1 MRYQNLEMGNLD
13 SWYTYKLTY
22 DPRCFMVVVWHRVTW
37 RGSETCRRRIT
48 HGIDP
53 RCNLTSTKIV
63 LVDVVAVFI
72 GCFEKLQELMT
83 RKGKVS
89 GRRREQ
95 GRVRDSDGFRTQDG
109 FSVGDDDILVHHI
122 SHKCWNREEIWRKTE
137 RKKDS
142 VCVCVWMMRRKWRRR
157 RGIYKEKCEEKEER
171 KIIKYETK
179 EIAKTS
185 SIIGGSLCTFL
196 ATLCPSLF
204 LIFSF

>member
-48 HGIDP
+48 HGINP
-53 RCNLTSTKIV
+53 RWNLSSTKIV
-63 LVDVVAVFI
+63 LVVVVFVS
-72 GCFEKLQELMT
+72 CFKKFQELST
-83 RKGKVS
+83 REGKVS
-89 GRRREQ
+89 GRWREQ
-95 GRVRDSDGFRTQDG
+95 GRVRDRDCDGFWTQDG
-109 FSVGDDDILVHHI
+109 ISVGDDDILVRHI
-122 SHKCWNREEIWRKTE
+122 SHKCWKREEIWRKTE
-137 RKKDS
+137 RKRDS
-142 VCVCVWMMRRKWRRR
+142 TVCVCVWMMRRKWRR